1 MQCPRCQAAIT
12 ASPDASGAI
21 VCAGCGAKLL
31 TRAAAAARATGATA
45 KTPAGAP
52 PLPEMPNPG
61 SLTLPPGTPLKN
73 IARPEEPRATSA
85 QIEAVLA
92 ELRALRSIQEDI
104 VELLRSRTGAP
115 GIEPL
120 GADALASMEET
131 KEPPPVLRGARQR
144 KTVLLVDDDEAERQK
159 AVAEMER
166 AEVPVRAFGE
176 GTAALEAIA
185 EEKPDVIVLELDL
198 RGRMAGKDVINMI
211 KATMEWVDIPI
222 VLYTR
227 LPVESQ
233 REARTVHG
241 ADEFVLK
248 TTGPA
253 TLVARCIALFR
264 KG

>member
-1 MQCPRCQAAIT
+1 
-12 ASPDASGAI
+12 
-21 VCAGCGAKLL
+21 
-31 TRAAAAARATGATA
+31 
-45 KTPAGAP
+45 
-52 PLPEMPNPG
+52 MPNPG
-61 SLTLPPGTPLKN
+61 SATLPPGTPLKN
-73 IARPEEPRATSA
+73 IPPRPDEGRATAA

-104 VELLRSRTGAP
+104 VEILRARTGAA
-115 GIEPL
+115 GGEPL

-131 KEPPPVLRGARQR
+131 SAPPPVLRARHR
-144 KTVLLVDDDEAERQK
+144 KSVLLVDDDEAERKK
-159 AVAEMER
+159 AVAEMEK
-166 AEVPVRAFGE
+166 AEVPVRAYGD
-176 GTAALEAIA
+176 GQQALEAIA
-185 EEKPDVIVLELDL
+185 QEKPDVIALELDL
-198 RGRMAGKDVINMI
+198 RGRMAGKDMINMI

-248 TTGPA
+248 SSGPA
-253 TLVARCIALFR
+253 NLVARCIALFR